1 MPKDAF
7 CHPGFTR
14 FWAAE
19 TVSEFGTYITTLALQ
34 ILVVLTLS
42 GTAADVGMLN
52 AARWLPYLLLGLVVG
67 ALVDRRR
74 RQPLLVI
81 TDLGRAA
88 MLASIPL
95 LWLTGGLSLTY
106 LMVVMAGFG
115 LLSLVNDAA
124 SQSFLPRLVARDVL
138 LPANARLN
146 QSAAVAQTSG
156 PVVAGALVTA
166 LGAPF
171 AVLVDAATYLVSGLL
186 IATIQA
192 TERVTQTPR
201 APGSLRREIGEGLAW
216 VYRHRTL
223 APMALAT
230 HGWFLF
236 NSVLITVY
244 VPFALLGL
252 GLTAFQLGLTLAAA
266 GVGGLLGALAAARLG
281 LRWGA
286 GRTVIACRVL
296 MPLGWVLIA
305 LTPSTG
311 LWYVVALLAVGQF
324 GYGLSMGAE
333 NANEMGYRQ
342 AITPDALQARVNIT
356 IRSVNRAM
364 IVIGAPTGG
373 LLADQIGYRP
383 TFWIAI
389 VGLLLVVTALA
400 ASPFRQARHDE

>member
-1 MPKDAF
+1 MAKDAF
-7 CHPGFTR
+7 GHPGFTR
-14 FWAAE
+14 FWGAE

-34 ILVVLTLS
+34 VLVVLTLA
-42 GTAADVGMLN
+42 GTATDVGLLN
-52 AARWLPYLLLGLVVG
+52 AARWLPYPLLGLVVG

-74 RQPLLVI
+74 RQPLLVA
-81 TDLGRAA
+81 TDLGRAV
-88 MLASIPL
+88 LLTSIPL

-106 LMVVMAGFG
+106 LIMVMAGFG

-124 SQSFLPRLVARDVL
+124 SLSFLPRLVPRDIL
-138 LPANARLN
+138 LPAHARLN

-186 IATIQA
+186 IATIRT
-192 TERVTQTPR
+192 TEKVTQAPR
-201 APGSLRREIGEGLAW
+201 AAGSLRREIGEGLRW

-236 NSVLITVY
+236 NSMLFTVY
-244 VPFALLGL
+244 VPFALLEL
-252 GLTAFQLGLTLAAA
+252 RLTAFQLGLTLAAA
-266 GVGGLLGALAAARLG
+266 GVGGLLGSLAAARLG

-286 GRTVIACRVL
+286 GVTVIACRVV
-296 MPLGWVLIA
+296 MPLSWVLIA
-305 LTPSTG
+305 LTPNTDA
-311 LWYVVALLAVGQF
+311 WYVVVLLSVGQF
-324 GYGLSMGAE
+324 SYGLSMGAE
-333 NANEMGYRQ
+333 NANEMGYQQ
-342 AITPDALQARVNIT
+342 AITPEALQARMNIT

-373 LLADQIGYRP
+373 LLADGIGYRP
-383 TFWIAI
+383 TFFIAI

-400 ASPFRQARHDE
+400 ASPFRHARHDE

>member
-7 CHPGFTR
+7 GHPGFTR
-14 FWAAE
+14 FWSAE

-34 ILVVLTLS
+34 VLVVLTLS
-42 GTAADVGMLN
+42 GTATDVGLLN

-74 RQPLLVI
+74 RQPLLVT
-81 TDLGRAA
+81 TDLGRGVL
-88 MLASIPL
+88 LASIPL

-124 SQSFLPRLVARDVL
+124 SQSFLPRLVPREVL

-156 PVVAGALVTA
+156 PVVAGTLVTA

-171 AVLVDAATYLVSGLL
+171 AVLVDAATYLVSGVLMAS
-186 IATIQA
+186 IKT
-192 TERVTQTPR
+192 TESVTKTTR
-201 APGSLRREIGEGLAW
+201 APGSLRREIGEGLVW

-223 APMALAT
+223 APNALAT

-236 NSVLITVY
+236 HSMLITVY
-244 VPFALLGL
+244 VPFALLNL

-266 GVGGLLGALAAARLG
+266 GVGGLLGALAATRLG

-296 MPLGWVLIA
+296 MPLGWMLIA
-305 LTPSTG
+305 LTPSTDP
-311 LWYVVALLAVGQF
+311 WYVVALLAVGQF
-324 GYGLSMGAE
+324 GYGLTMGAE

-364 IVIGAPTGG
+364 IVVGAPAGG

-389 VGLLLVVTALA
+389 VGLLLVVSALA
-400 ASPFRQARHDE
+400 ASPFRDARHGD